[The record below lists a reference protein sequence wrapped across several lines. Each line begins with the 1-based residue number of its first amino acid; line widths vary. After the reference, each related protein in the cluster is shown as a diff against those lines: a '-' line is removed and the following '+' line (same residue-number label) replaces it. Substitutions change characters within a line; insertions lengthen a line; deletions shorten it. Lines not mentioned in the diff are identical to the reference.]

1 MNVSPIRMIC
11 LLKFALIIFLFVLIL
26 NLNTKIYKIL
36 IYVNIHNIDNIE
48 LFAIL
53 YLIIR

>member
-11 LLKFALIIFLFVLIL
+11 LLKFALIMFLFVLIL